1 MPYKDLKVRKEKQA
15 GYSKSYYEKNK
26 KEVMQKINA
35 RKKTHKEWFTTF
47 KSTLKCTV
55 CGEDR
60 PATLDFHHVTPTNTN
75 KKVHKLVSDG
85 HTKTRILEEIEKCI
99 VLCSNCHRIH
109 HHEERELKKNKKT
122 CKQAKIE

>member
-1 MPYKDLKVRKEKQA
+1 MPFKDLVVRKEKQA
-15 GYSKSYYEKNK
+15 VYSKSYYEKNK
-26 KEVMQKINA
+26 KEVIQKINE
-35 RKKTHKEWFTTF
+35 KKRAHREWFTAF

-60 PATLDFHHVTPTNTN
+60 PATLDFHHTDPKKTN

-85 HTKTRILEEIEKCI
+85 HTRIRIQKEIDKCI

-109 HHEERELKKNKKT
+109 HHEERKNKRKLLAT
-122 CKQAKIE
+122 FLK